1 MNNKIPL
8 VIDLDGTL
16 IKSDLLVE
24 SWIGFI
30 RQNPLNIFTTIKWLF
45 AGKIALKE
53 NLALNVEIDAATLP
67 YDLEVIELIKAA
79 KLRGRK
85 IILATASHMIY
96 AKKIAQHLE
105 FFDEVLA
112 TEKKVNLSA
121 KNKRDKLVEKFGKAR
136 FDYAGNS
143 LDDLAVWKKAHKSY
157 VVNPETGVEK
167 KARKIGNVAQV
178 IKSKN
183 CRFKTWIKALRLH
196 QWVKNLLIFVPL
208 LSSHKIT
215 HIDLFLNGILAFI
228 FFGLCASSTYLL
240 NDLIDIED
248 DRHHKT
254 KHRRAFAAGNLSI
267 LNGIFAIP
275 IFLIFSFLGAFYLLP
290 LKFLLVLIIY
300 YILTIA
306 YSFKLKRIMA
316 LDAIILS
323 LLYTIRLIA
332 GTYAFNL
339 ASTSWMLA
347 FSMFIFLSLSLVK
360 RYTELYEGRSKGKN
374 EITRGRGYY
383 PADLEIIASLG
394 AAAGY
399 LSVMVLALYIQDPAT
414 SKLYRHPHLI
424 WLACPLLLYWI
435 SRVWLLTN
443 RGLMNDDP
451 VIFAIKDKVSWVVG
465 ALFGMIFWLSI

>member
-1 MNNKIPL
+1 
-8 VIDLDGTL
+8 
-16 IKSDLLVE
+16 
-24 SWIGFI
+24 
-30 RQNPLNIFTTIKWLF
+30 
-45 AGKIALKE
+45 
-53 NLALNVEIDAATLP
+53 
-67 YDLEVIELIKAA
+67 
-79 KLRGRK
+79 
-85 IILATASHMIY
+85 
-96 AKKIAQHLE
+96 
-105 FFDEVLA
+105 
-112 TEKKVNLSA
+112 
-121 KNKRDKLVEKFGKAR
+121 
-136 FDYAGNS
+136 
-143 LDDLAVWKKAHKSY
+143 
-157 VVNPETGVEK
+157 
-167 KARKIGNVAQV
+167 
-178 IKSKN
+178 
-183 CRFKTWIKALRLH
+183 
-196 QWVKNLLIFVPL
+196 
-208 LSSHKIT
+208 
-215 HIDLFLNGILAFI
+215 
-228 FFGLCASSTYLL
+228 
-240 NDLIDIED
+240 
-248 DRHHKT
+248 
-254 KHRRAFAAGNLSI
+254 
-267 LNGIFAIP
+267 
-275 IFLIFSFLGAFYLLP
+275 
-290 LKFLLVLIIY
+290 
-300 YILTIA
+300 
-306 YSFKLKRIMA
+306 MA